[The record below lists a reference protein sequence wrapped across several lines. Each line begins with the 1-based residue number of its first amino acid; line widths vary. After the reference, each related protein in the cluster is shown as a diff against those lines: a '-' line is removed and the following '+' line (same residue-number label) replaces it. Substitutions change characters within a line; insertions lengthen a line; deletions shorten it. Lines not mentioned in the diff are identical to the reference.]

1 MVLANLIKAGIRY
14 CKSHPSQVYAVASSG
29 CIVLSGIFAFRAGT
43 KASRILDKHR
53 EDFNMCDPYDK
64 AAKRQVIKETIL
76 DILPSL
82 LPAIAFGSLGIACNI
97 GGHISNMNKIASLT
111 SIASVA
117 ANQLSDVNTELKEK
131 FSENKVKAIQTEA
144 AQRRFRKD
152 KPNDGDEIKYLIETG
167 GDVPCTI
174 PYMGTYFCTTYDK
187 VNRAIQNMAYQCAE
201 SGEVTLA
208 DLYLK
213 LGLKPKGAC
222 HDISWNE
229 EDLEYSMDNFG
240 TPIPKLPMIRTTTLM
255 EFDDKPWLAIIFD
268 KYHVKEY

>member
-1 MVLANLIKAGIRY
+1 MKTNDIINFCNRH
-14 CKSHPSQVYAVASSG
+14 SSQIYTAASCG

-43 KASRILDKHR
+43 KASKILDMAKEDLNKCSPNDKVTKR
-53 EDFNMCDPYDK
+53 EIAKDAMK
-64 AAKRQVIKETIL
+64 AMI
-76 DILPSL
+76 PSMI
-82 LPAIAFGSLGIACNI
+82 PAVAFGALGIACNVKN
-97 GGHISNMNKIASLT
+97 HTNHVKEIASL
-111 SIASVA
+111 ASVA
-117 ANQLSDVNTELKEK
+117 SMAAKQLSDVNEEIKDK

-152 KPNDGDEIKYLIETG
+152 KPNDGNEIKYIIETG
-167 GDVPCTI
+167 GDVPCVI
-174 PYMGTYFCTTYDK
+174 PYMGTYFYTTYDK
-187 VNRAIQNMAYQCAE
+187 VNSSIQNLAYQCAE

-268 KYHVKEY
+268 KYHIKEY